1 MELPF
6 PLAMRLNGMDALVAS
21 FHFSTFTVS
30 FLYQRA
36 KPPQG
41 TVLFINL
48 LGKGL
53 APRAY
58 TGDGG
63 SI

>member
-1 MELPF
+1 MELSF
-6 PLAMRLNGMDALVAS
+6 CNALES
-21 FHFSTFTVS
+21 HRIESHGCHFSTFNGS

-36 KPPQG
+36 KPQG
-41 TVLFINL
+41 TVLLINL

-53 APRAY
+53 TSRAC
-58 TGDGG
+58 TEDGG

>member
-6 PLAMRLNGMDALVAS
+6 PFAMRSNRMDTLAACC
-21 FHFSTFTVS
+21 HFSTFIGS

-41 TVLFINL
+41 TVLLINAL
-48 LGKGL
+48 KKRL
-53 APRAY
+53 APRAC